1 MTALAT
7 GRIVI
12 LGAGLAAL
20 SAALRLAP
28 RPVLVVSPDPLGQ
41 GASSAWAQGGV
52 AAAMDPADSPEAHA
66 ADTLRA
72 GAGLVE
78 AEVARLVTGAAPDH
92 IRDLTALGAPFDRTE
107 TGAYVL
113 SREAAH
119 SASRVVRV
127 GGDSAGAEIMRAL
140 VAAVRRAPSVQVLEG
155 AMATG
160 LETRAGRVIGVR
172 LMRTPASAQIVLHAP
187 AVLLAAGGVGGL
199 YALTTNPPRIAGQA
213 VGMAARAGAVIADAE
228 FVQFHPTAMDVGLDP
243 APLATEALRGE
254 GAHLVNAQGG
264 RFMLAV
270 HPDAEL
276 APRDVVA
283 RAVYLQAQAGLR
295 PALDTQNCLGPRILT
310 EFPAVAAACPGRGS
324 TPPARRSRSP
334 PRRITTWAGSKAIA
348 TGAAACPVCGSAARR
363 PRPGCTARTALPR
376 TGCSRRWSL
385 RRARRRR
392 SGPRLRRGTTPGS
405 SCPNWPMPRR
415 PTRRWS
421 GACARR

>member
-140 VAAVRRAPSVQVLEG
+140 VAAVRRAP
-155 AMATG
+155 
-160 LETRAGRVIGVR
+160 
-172 LMRTPASAQIVLHAP
+172 
-187 AVLLAAGGVGGL
+187 
-199 YALTTNPPRIAGQA
+199 
-213 VGMAARAGAVIADAE
+213 
-228 FVQFHPTAMDVGLDP
+228 
-243 APLATEALRGE
+243 
-254 GAHLVNAQGG
+254 
-264 RFMLAV
+264 
-270 HPDAEL
+270 
-276 APRDVVA
+276 
-283 RAVYLQAQAGLR
+283 
-295 PALDTQNCLGPRILT
+295 
-310 EFPAVAAACPGRGS
+310 
-324 TPPARRSRSP
+324 
-334 PRRITTWAGSKAIA
+334 
-348 TGAAACPVCGSAARR
+348 
-363 PRPGCTARTALPR
+363 
-376 TGCSRRWSL
+376 
-385 RRARRRR
+385 
-392 SGPRLRRGTTPGS
+392 
-405 SCPNWPMPRR
+405 
-415 PTRRWS
+415 
-421 GACARR
+421 